1 MKKYVDIERMKEK
14 YFEAFSAGENIT
26 VSVKIDGANAS
37 FTYDPDTASNK
48 AFSRKTELD
57 ESNTLRG
64 FWNLTQQFPIDV
76 VKSVTQDGR
85 YVIYGEWLVPH
96 TVKYPEPMYKKFY
109 MFDIYDT
116 VSEHYM
122 PHSFTYGAYE
132 KLKALGCD
140 IEFVP
145 ILFTGTFTSW
155 DDLMKYVGISHTG
168 ASPCDEGIV
177 VKSQDRL
184 NDADNSK
191 SPKYIK
197 IVAKEFSEVHQ
208 SKPQKDI
215 DPEKLAKRQA
225 DEVLATTI
233 VTERRVQKTLEKL
246 IDDTLLK
253 PDWDEYD
260 LGYLVKTAPK
270 LVYEDCKKEE
280 PETVD
285 AIENFGKICNKL
297 TMAHIRNILLD
308 KSSEII

>member
-1 MKKYVDIERMKEK
+1 MHKYVDIERMKEK
-14 YFEAFSAGENIT
+14 YAVAFTQGEKIT

-37 FTYDPDTASNK
+37 FTYDPNTASIK

-96 TVKYPEPMYKKFY
+96 TVKYAESMYKKFY

-132 KLKALGCD
+132 MLKALGCD

-145 ILFTGTFTSW
+145 ILFTGAFTSW
-155 DDLMKYVGISHTG
+155 DDLMKYVGVSHTG

-177 VKSQDRL
+177 VKTQCRL
-184 NDADNSK
+184 EDAHSSK
-191 SPKYIK
+191 SPKYLK
-197 IVAKEFSEVHQ
+197 IVAEKFSEVQQDHQ
-208 SKPQKDI
+208 KSV
-215 DPEKLAKRQA
+215 DPEALKAKA
-225 DEVLATTI
+225 EVEAFVASI
-233 VTERRVQKTLEKL
+233 ATERRAEKIIEKM
-246 IDDTLLK
+246 IDNEII
-253 PDWDEYD
+253 PIDWDEHD
-260 LGYLVKTAPK
+260 MKTIAKNIPR
-270 LVYEDCKKEE
+270 LMYEDCLKEE
-280 PETVD
+280 HDFV
-285 AIENFGKICNKL
+285 IKCENFGKICASLSMKYVRKMLNE
-297 TMAHIRNILLD
+297 
-308 KSSEII
+308 KSQL

>member
-48 AFSRKTELD
+48 AFSRKTELN

-85 YVIYGEWLVPH
+85 YIIYGEWLVPH

-197 IVAKEFSEVHQ
+197 IVSEEFSEVHQ
-208 SKPQKDI
+208 DHQKLV

-233 VTERRVQKTLEKL
+233 VTARRITKGLEKL
-246 IDDTLLK
+246 IEDDII
-253 PDWDEYD
+253 PEDWDEKS
-260 LGYLVKTAPK
+260 LGIIAKHLPRLIYN
-270 LVYEDCKKEE
+270 DCIKEE
-280 PETVD
+280 PETV
-285 AIENFGKICNKL
+285 AQIKNFGKICGSL
-297 TMAHIRNILLD
+297 TMKLAREAV
-308 KSSEII
+308 K